1 MCLITGQ
8 VGIISAGGADLI
20 SGVAARGDEEHSPG
34 WTVPLVSHTFTDSMT
49 IETVSILLT

>member
-34 WTVPLVSHTFTDSMT
+34 WTVPLVSHTYRDSIT
-49 IETVSILLT
+49 IETVSIVLT